1 MRCKIPVLAFLL
13 ATAFSTSCPAQ
24 QWAEEMFKTTRHDF
38 GSVGRGAKAEFEFKL
53 TNPFIDDVE
62 IASATTSCGCTS
74 VKIEKRVLKTYESG
88 SIVAKFNT
96 HLFLGKRGATITVN
110 FSRPQR
116 ATVRLRV
123 DGTIYSDLI
132 LTPSSADLGIVQQGT
147 PAERRISVRYA
158 GSQRL
163 TIVGVKTGNPHLKAR
178 IVPQGDVRH
187 ASYDLLVQLDA
198 DAPSGYIRDN
208 LLLRTTNRHLQE
220 IPVMVEARVMPEVT
234 VTPNT
239 LFLGVLKPGD
249 RVTKNVIVRGNRPF
263 TIKSIKADHEG
274 VEFDASDSRLSR
286 PIHVVAVT
294 IVAGRDPG
302 ALVHKVTIETD
313 GSTETPSLN
322 SYAVV
327 QP

>member
-1 MRCKIPVLAFLL
+1 
-13 ATAFSTSCPAQ
+13 
-24 QWAEEMFKTTRHDF
+24 
-38 GSVGRGAKAEFEFKL
+38 VGRGAKAEFEFKL
-53 TNPFIDDVE
+53 TNPFIEDVE
-62 IASATTSCGCTS
+62 IDSATTSCGCTS

-88 SIVAKFNT
+88 AIFAKFNT

-116 ATVRLRV
+116 ASVRLRV
-123 DGTIYSDLI
+123 DGIIYSDLI
-132 LTPSSADLGIVQQGT
+132 LSPSSADLGTVQRGT

-158 GSQRL
+158 GSQSL
-163 TIVGVKTGNPHLKAR
+163 AIVGVKTDNPHLKAQ
-178 IVPQGDVRH
+178 IVPLGDVRH
-187 ASYDLLVQLDA
+187 ASYDLVVKLDA

-208 LLLRTTNRHLQE
+208 LLLRTTNRQLRE

-249 RVTKNVIVRGNRPF
+249 RVTKNVIVRGNHPF
-263 TIKSIKADHEG
+263 TIKSIKADHDG
-274 VEFDASDSRLSR
+274 VEFDASDSKLSR
-286 PIHVVAVT
+286 PIHVIAVT
-294 IVAGRDPG
+294 IVAGQEAG
-302 ALVHKVTIETD
+302 ALVHNVTIETD